1 MILTKTLINE
11 LKLMEFGRKIFHSNW
26 SRNLEN
32 PGINSFK
39 PLCEM

>member
-1 MILTKTLINE
+1 MILTKTFINE
-11 LKLMEFGRKIFHSNW
+11 LKLMEVGRKIFYSNW

-39 PLCEM
+39 PLYEV